1 MLEWIYLNKT
11 YLWWLGTLSVATFIV
26 TLIMIPILVVRI
38 PADYFIDDIC
48 KPVLS
53 GRQLSFF
60 PLLSL
65 IIKNLFGIIFLLAG
79 FSMLLLPGQ
88 GLISIL
94 IGIMLI
100 NFPGKRTL
108 ERRIVQQIFVQKSI
122 NWIRTRANRPP
133 LKIPK
138 RVIAEN
144 DNTQKG

>member
-11 YLWWLGTLSVATFIV
+11 YLWWLGTLSVATFII
-26 TLIMIPILVVRI
+26 TLIMIPLLVVRI
-38 PADYFIDDIC
+38 PADYFTDDIR
-48 KPVLS
+48 KPIPS

-60 PLLSL
+60 SLFSL
-65 IIKNLFGIIFLLAG
+65 IIKNLFGIIFILGG

-100 NFPGKRTL
+100 NFPGKHIL
-108 ERRIVQQIFVQKSI
+108 ERRIVQQAFVLNTI

-138 RVIAEN
+138 RVIPDN